1 MWETPTPEGKN
12 TMSVQ
17 MKETESV
24 VGFPALESN
33 YAVLINNAI
42 GEQRNSDVPYI
53 VRSYQM
59 EKGSKINRK
68 SVIARLRDAF

>member
-1 MWETPTPEGKN
+1 MWETPAPERKN

-17 MKETESV
+17 IKETESV

-42 GEQRNSDVPYI
+42 GEHRNADVNYI
-53 VRSYQM
+53 VRSYNM
-59 EKGSKINRK
+59 EKNNVTRK
-68 SVIARLRDAF
+68 SVIERLRDAF

>member
-1 MWETPTPEGKN
+1 
-12 TMSVQ
+12 MSV
-17 MKETESV
+17 KVNESV

-42 GEQRNSDVPYI
+42 GEHRNSDVPYI
-53 VRSYQM
+53 IRSYQM

>member
-1 MWETPTPEGKN
+1 MWETPTSEGEN

-17 MKETESV
+17 MTETESV

-42 GEQRNSDVPYI
+42 GEHRDSDVNYI
-53 VRSYQM
+53 VRSYNM
-59 EKGSKINRK
+59 EKNNITRK
-68 SVIARLRDAF
+68 SVIERLRDAF

>member
-1 MWETPTPEGKN
+1 MWETPTTEGEN

-17 MKETESV
+17 MTETESV

-42 GEQRNSDVPYI
+42 GEHRNSDVNYI
-53 VRSYQM
+53 VRSYNM
-59 EKGSKINRK
+59 EKNNITRK
-68 SVIARLRDAF
+68 SVIERLRDAF

>member
-1 MWETPTPEGKN
+1 MWETPATERKN

-17 MKETESV
+17 MNETESV

-42 GEQRNSDVPYI
+42 GENRNADVNYI
-53 VRSYQM
+53 VRSYNM
-59 EKGSKINRK
+59 EKNNITRK
-68 SVIARLRDAF
+68 SVIERLREAF

>member
-1 MWETPTPEGKN
+1 
-12 TMSVQ
+12 MSVKQ
-17 MKETESV
+17 NESV

-42 GEQRNSDVPYI
+42 GEHRNSEIPFI

-59 EKGSKINRK
+59 ETGNKNTRK
-68 SVIARLRDAF
+68 SVIARLRGAF

>member
-1 MWETPTPEGKN
+1 MWETPTSEGEN

-17 MKETESV
+17 MTETESV

-42 GEQRNSDVPYI
+42 GEHRNADVNYI
-53 VRSYQM
+53 VRSYNM
-59 EKGSKINRK
+59 EKNNITRK
-68 SVIARLRDAF
+68 SVIERLRDAF

>member
-1 MWETPTPEGKN
+1 MWETPAPERKN

-42 GEQRNSDVPYI
+42 GENRNADVNYI
-53 VRSYQM
+53 VRSYNM
-59 EKGSKINRK
+59 EKNNVTRK
-68 SVIARLRDAF
+68 SVIERLRDAF

>member
-1 MWETPTPEGKN
+1 MWETPTFEGEN

-17 MKETESV
+17 MNETESV

-42 GEQRNSDVPYI
+42 GEHRNSDVNFI
-53 VRSYQM
+53 VRSYNM
-59 EKGSKINRK
+59 EKNNITRK
-68 SVIARLRDAF
+68 SVIERLRDAF

>member
-12 TMSVQ
+12 TMSVLV
-17 MKETESV
+17 KETESV

-42 GEQRNSDVPYI
+42 GENRNADVNYI
-53 VRSYQM
+53 VRSYKM
-59 EKGSKINRK
+59 EKNNITRK
-68 SVIARLRDAF
+68 SVIERLRDAF

>member
-1 MWETPTPEGKN
+1 MWETPATEGEN

-17 MKETESV
+17 MTETESV

-42 GEQRNSDVPYI
+42 GEHRNSDVNYI
-53 VRSYQM
+53 VRSYNM
-59 EKGSKINRK
+59 EKNNITRK
-68 SVIARLRDAF
+68 SVIERLRDAF

>member
-1 MWETPTPEGKN
+1 
-12 TMSVQ
+12 

-42 GEQRNSDVPYI
+42 GEHRNADVNYI
-53 VRSYQM
+53 VRSYNM
-59 EKGSKINRK
+59 EKNNVTRK
-68 SVIARLRDAF
+68 SVIERLRDAF

>member
-1 MWETPTPEGKN
+1 MWETPAPERKN

-42 GEQRNSDVPYI
+42 GEHRNADVNYI
-53 VRSYQM
+53 VRSYNM
-59 EKGSKINRK
+59 EKNNVTRK
-68 SVIARLRDAF
+68 SVIERLRDAF

>member
-1 MWETPTPEGKN
+1 MWETPTSEGEN

-17 MKETESV
+17 MTETESV

-42 GEQRNSDVPYI
+42 GEHRNSDINYI
-53 VRSYQM
+53 VRSYNM
-59 EKGSKINRK
+59 EKNNITRK
-68 SVIARLRDAF
+68 SVIERLRDAF